1 VVTTEVD
8 QLEQQQVL
16 QSQAVEVQQDLHLPQ
31 RLSVVGAPVR
41 VGSAAL
47 GVMVRRD
54 LDFTVICADLGTA
67 VQEAVAGLGAGLSLH
82 PRVRQVQL
90 RNDTGAWNTDP
101 TGSTSGCSTAP
112 SRTRTGPLTCGSSTN
127 RTASQ
132 TWRTCRTCYP
142 RSPPPGEPPSW
153 RSSRRAAASPS
164 TGPKPVATTSTEPCS
179 STTYARPNS
188 STSGCT
194 TSADRKRQL
203 APAPFGPHGVAQR
216 PVLVRLPFEKV

>member
-41 VGSAAL
+41 VGSAAP

-90 RNDTGAWNTDP
+90 RNDTPPPSGVPRTPPKLRWKVTPAAAGNKNEHDPLKGEPVGDPGTPTRTPSHRRWWDQWFEQCPEPVVDQSPRRGTDP
-101 TGSTSGCSTAP
+101 RRHDPRRSTTLAP
-112 SRTRTGPLTCGSSTN
+112 TSESDT
-127 RTASQ
+127 
-132 TWRTCRTCYP
+132 P
-142 RSPPPGEPPSW
+142 RSSET
-153 RSSRRAAASPS
+153 RS
-164 TGPKPVATTSTEPCS
+164 
-179 STTYARPNS
+179 
-188 STSGCT
+188 
-194 TSADRKRQL
+194 
-203 APAPFGPHGVAQR
+203 
-216 PVLVRLPFEKV
+216 